1 LIGPQDKGR
10 TVPDSK
16 QDTVDLTTAAGIL
29 GLNVETLRKRLQ
41 RGTVAGFKAPDGSW
55 RVVLDNTGVDKAVVQ
70 DKPDSRPGKRR
81 RAKPRRTAGSRLDN
95 GLDNNR
101 VDNAVSR
108 GGQDMSVLIEAL
120 RDEIQFL
127 RAELQA
133 RDQQI
138 DRFQV
143 LLQQHQ
149 PAKAL
154 PDHSGDW
161 MQQWMRLWLWWL
173 PR

>member
-1 LIGPQDKGR
+1 VLDNEQN
-10 TVPDSK
+10 
-16 QDTVDLTTAAGIL
+16 TVDLTTAANRL

-41 RGTVAGFKAPDGSW
+41 RGTGAGVKAPDGSW
-55 RVVLDNTGVDKAVVQ
+55 RVVLDNAGVDKPIVQ
-70 DKPDSRPGKRR
+70 DKPDRRR
-81 RAKPRRTAGSRLDN
+81 RAKPKPTARPTLDN
-95 GLDNNR
+95 GSDNR
-101 VDNAVSR
+101 VDNSMSR
-108 GGQDMSVLIEAL
+108 GGQDQSALVEAL

-149 PAKAL
+149 PARAL

-161 MQQWMRLWLWWL
+161 MQGWMRLWLWWL

>member
-1 LIGPQDKGR
+1 M
-10 TVPDSK
+10 VPDNE
-16 QDTVDLTTAAGIL
+16 QDSVDLTTAAGML

-55 RVVLDNTGVDKAVVQ
+55 RVVLDKAGLDKPVVQ
-70 DKPDSRPGKRR
+70 DEPRR
-81 RAKPRRTAGSRLDN
+81 RPDKRQRTKSRHPAGSRLDN
-95 GLDNNR
+95 RVDNNR
-101 VDNAVSR
+101 VDNGMSR
-108 GGQDMSVLIEAL
+108 CGQDMSALVEAL

-127 RAELQA
+127 RTELQA

-149 PAKAL
+149 PPPARAL

-161 MQQWMRLWLWWL
+161 LQGWMRLWLWWL